1 AARRNA
7 SRASV
12 RLATASESRQVVT
25 KVITNHNHNHALTMQ
40 YWQVLRHFGVTSSID
55 DVQLV
60 CFVPLE
66 LVRWMTPGMPRL
78 LPTGSYSR
86 DLLLL
91 RYQALVRYHDV
102 VEPLVARNAELR
114 HGLRTLRNFAGDPTM
129 TVQSSAGAAQDVINV
144 SINGTFL
151 AFEDVYATAVTHTG
165 GRVGPVRLSNNS
177 P

>member
-1 AARRNA
+1 TQAVFSSAFDESAAGGSKMKVRTESGSFGGGPGVGGILGPGVAGLGIGGGYADPTTTGPTSSWQHASRDYVSNASQAFHSSLSRQAAARRNA

-66 LVRWMTPGMPRL
+66 LVRW
-78 LPTGSYSR
+78 
-86 DLLLL
+86 
-91 RYQALVRYHDV
+91 
-102 VEPLVARNAELR
+102 
-114 HGLRTLRNFAGDPTM
+114 
-129 TVQSSAGAAQDVINV
+129 
-144 SINGTFL
+144 
-151 AFEDVYATAVTHTG
+151 
-165 GRVGPVRLSNNS
+165 
-177 P
+177 